1 VAGAA
6 VTSTLV
12 DVMTEF
18 RTATCARA
26 LVEQAPE
33 AIAQLGFDRVLI
45 SRVDDGIWLPES
57 MFVRRDPQWAIAI
70 MQAGR
75 DEPTP
80 LESVVETDVV
90 ESASTLVIDE
100 VQTHP
105 RVCRPIAVVSRSEN
119 YGVVP
124 IAIERTVIGMVHA
137 DCFFQRRDVRQE
149 QCNALAVAAE
159 ALAAHLGRLLLL
171 DQLRA
176 IREAPGRLWSERP
189 GGSAP
194 SVGPGAPVTDPAV
207 PDARA
212 ELTARE
218 VDVMRLLAAGETNY
232 RIARLL
238 DITEGTVK
246 THVSNILRKLDA
258 ANRAQAVSRWLRD

>member
-1 VAGAA
+1 
-6 VTSTLV
+6 
-12 DVMTEF
+12 MTEF

-57 MFVRRDPQWAIAI
+57 MFVRRDPRWAMAI

-80 LESVVETDVV
+80 LEAVVETDVV
-90 ESASTLVIDE
+90 NSASTLVVDD

-105 RVCRPIAVVSRSEN
+105 RVCRPIAVVSRSDN

-124 IAIERTVIGMVHA
+124 IVVERTVIGMVHA
-137 DCFFQRRDVRQE
+137 DCFFQRRAVHRE
-149 QCNALAVAAE
+149 QCDALAVAAE

-176 IREAPGRLWSERP
+176 IRETPGRLWSEPP
-189 GGSAP
+189 GGTAP
-194 SVGPGAPVTDPAV
+194 AVGPGVASGP
-207 PDARA
+207 
-212 ELTARE
+212 
-218 VDVMRLLAAGETNY
+218 
-232 RIARLL
+232 
-238 DITEGTVK
+238 GT
-246 THVSNILRKLDA
+246 TRTPS
-258 ANRAQAVSRWLRD
+258 